1 MRATFLKHF
10 VLFLFFLPYG
20 SVSAQAEDTTR
31 VLFIGNSFTFFN
43 SMPQLFEQL
52 ALQGNHPVKIMQHTP
67 GGVSVGDISQGSMAH
82 MNNPIVYQYL
92 RNYKWDF
99 LVLQDNQGRFIL
111 DPGVFPATSLVIKGH
126 KMIRDSL
133 LHYSPCAQILW
144 FAGWGWKN
152 GLLPYSTNGEGI
164 IDRIYNNYKVLI
176 DSAGH
181 TIAPIGAAWKKL
193 VATTSTL
200 NLWDVDAAHPSY
212 IGSFLTADVIYSS
225 IFKTSALESTYKGTV
240 LSAFNDSLL
249 KTIAFQ
255 TVVDSAVGTHLSLIT
270 PSINVNNGVCS
281 IPAANTLKWYSGG
294 QLQGTTSPYSV
305 INSGK
310 LQALV
315 STANGCT
322 QRSWQ
327 ISVQKP
333 TASSIED
340 ENPIEVTIFPNPFSN
355 ELFLRGLI
363 SISIL
368 SLQAEVLL
376 THQCSTE
383 SERLSTE
390 HLPAG
395 CYFISAVDQ
404 AGQKIQSQLF
414 IKL

>member
-1 MRATFLKHF
+1 MKVLHYKLLLSISILFISSALK
-10 VLFLFFLPYG
+10 
-20 SVSAQAEDTTR
+20 AQSEDTTR
-31 VLFIGNSFTFFN
+31 VLFIGNSFTYYN
-43 SMPQLFEQL
+43 NMPQIFEQL

-82 MNNPIVYQYL
+82 MNNPLVYQYI
-92 RNYKWDF
+92 RNNTFDF
-99 LVLQDNQGRFIL
+99 LVLQDNQGRFVL
-111 DPGVFPATSLVIKGH
+111 DYGVFPSASLVVKGH

-133 LHYSPCAQILW
+133 LHYSPCAQVLW

-152 GLLPYSTNGEGI
+152 GMLPFSATGTGI
-164 IDRIYNNYKVLI
+164 IDRIYQNYTVLM

-200 NLWDVDAAHPSY
+200 NLWDLDDAHPSY

-225 IFKTSALESTYKGTV
+225 IFKTSALESAYTSTV

-270 PSINVNNGVCS
+270 PSISINNGICS
-281 IPAANTLKWYSGG
+281 IPAASAVKWYSGG
-294 QLQGTTSPYSV
+294 QLQSTTNPYSV
-305 INSGK
+305 TNSGK
-310 LQALV
+310 LQAIV
-315 STANGCT
+315 SYSNGCT

-327 ISVQKP
+327 SSVQKT
-333 TASSIED
+333 TATSVEHL
-340 ENPIEVTIFPNPFSN
+340 NPAVATVFPNPFSN
-355 ELFLRGLI
+355 ELFLKGLKN
-363 SISIL
+363 ISIL
-368 SLQAEVLL
+368 SLQGEILL

-383 SERLSTE
+383 SEHLSTE

-395 CYFISAVDQ
+395 CYFISALDR
-404 AGQKIQSQLF
+404 AGQRKETQLF
-414 IKL
+414 IKQ